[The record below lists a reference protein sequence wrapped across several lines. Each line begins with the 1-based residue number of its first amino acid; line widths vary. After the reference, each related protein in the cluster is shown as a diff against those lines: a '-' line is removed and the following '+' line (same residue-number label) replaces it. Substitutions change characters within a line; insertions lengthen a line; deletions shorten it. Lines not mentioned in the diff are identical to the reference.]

1 MLCQFY
7 TKLYI
12 FLRLAEYFRT
22 YTYSILCNNFNSW
35 KKLVYTFLNPSMP
48 YISNM
53 QHSAKISILFRE
65 GIIKIIS
72 YERCAYKSVDD
83 KSPSWDTSRKTTKK
97 IMHLRVNLVNHFL
110 KLRKRLGKLLKILMN
125 PNDIL

>member
-1 MLCQFY
+1 MWPWVYRYQKREVLATFVQLNSSSSQKKRENIMLCQFY

-48 YISNM
+48 Y
-53 QHSAKISILFRE
+53 LY
-65 GIIKIIS
+65 IKYATFS
-72 YERCAYKSVDD
+72 
-83 KSPSWDTSRKTTKK
+83 
-97 IMHLRVNLVNHFL
+97 
-110 KLRKRLGKLLKILMN
+110 
-125 PNDIL
+125 